1 MNNQLLPPSWCVE
14 TLLHCRNLFL
24 HYSSLDCIASYYKSV
39 CHFSI
44 HMRFSQVCFLPS
56 AACRDVS
63 SLVIFSL
70 SPGDTY
76 IHVYYILLRFF
87 GFYFPVELPVV
98 PVNPCWNCKASVL
111 PYDPCH
117 LISERSAL
125 KWAFHLIL
133 KLALQQ
139 ADKNRFFKKRFCP

>member
-1 MNNQLLPPSWCVE
+1 MNNQLLPPSWCVV

-56 AACRDVS
+56 AACRDLS

-76 IHVYYILLRFF
+76 IHVYYILLGFF
-87 GFYFPVELPVV
+87 GFYFPSSS
-98 PVNPCWNCKASVL
+98 CK
-111 PYDPCH
+111 PM
-117 LISERSAL
+117 
-125 KWAFHLIL
+125 L
-133 KLALQQ
+133 KLQSICAPLWSMSSHFRKVSFEVSLSPYSEIGS
-139 ADKNRFFKKRFCP
+139 AASW